1 MPMFI
6 LLNPIKI
13 FTPMNFS
20 FFGYMFLILAVC
32 FSLPLLIYYN
42 PISKGISSVPVLR
55 VEKPRV
61 ADFSP
66 VFKREEQKQQKQEAS
81 VRLLATAVGGVNLAL
96 IDVNGQVKTVR
107 VGSEVGGY
115 RVARIDRNYIILSR
129 GEEERAIGFS
139 FARAEAKTKEPEIIA
154 QGGVQLIQAVVQR
167 REIESVTADPGVMFR
182 QIRLVPYVQ
191 DGRTTGFLFEWV
203 DPQSMFSRVGIVP
216 GDVLV
221 SINNQQIRSGE
232 DAFRILQVLRNEN
245 SFKIGLI
252 REGRPVELLVRV
264 E

>member
-1 MPMFI
+1 
-6 LLNPIKI
+6 
-13 FTPMNFS
+13 MNFNL
-20 FFGYMFLILAVC
+20 FGYMFLLLAVC
-32 FSLPLLIYYN
+32 FSLPLLIYSN
-42 PISKGISSVPVLR
+42 LINKGISSVPVLS

-66 VFKREEQKQQKQEAS
+66 VFKREEQRQQREVS
-81 VRLLATAVGGVNLAL
+81 VRLLATAVGSVNLAL
-96 IDVNGQVKTVR
+96 IDVDGQVKTVR

-115 RVARIDRNYIILSR
+115 RVAQIDRNYIILSR
-129 GEEERAIGFS
+129 GEEKRAIGFS
-139 FARAEAKTKEPEIIA
+139 FAETKTTEPKAIA
-154 QGGVQLIQAVVQR
+154 QGGTQTLQAVVQK
-167 REIESVTADPGVMFR
+167 REIESITADPGVMFR

-203 DPQSMFSRVGIVP
+203 DPQSMFSKVGIVP

-232 DAFRILQVLRNEN
+232 DAFRILQVLRNES

-252 REGRPVELLVRV
+252 REGKPVELLVRV

>member
-1 MPMFI
+1 
-6 LLNPIKI
+6 
-13 FTPMNFS
+13 MNFNLFS
-20 FFGYMFLILAVC
+20 YMFLLLAVC
-32 FSLPLLIYYN
+32 FSLPLLIYSN
-42 PISKGISSVPVLR
+42 LISKGISSVPVLR

-66 VFKREEQKQQKQEAS
+66 VFKREEQKQQKEVS
-81 VRLLATAVGGVNLAL
+81 VRLLATAVGSVNLAL
-96 IDVNGQVKTVR
+96 IEANGQVKTVR

-115 RVARIDRNYIILSR
+115 RVAHIDRNYIILSR
-129 GEEERAIGFS
+129 GEEKKAIGFS
-139 FARAEAKTKEPEIIA
+139 FAEAGAKTTEPKAGDI
-154 QGGVQLIQAVVQR
+154 QTLQAVVQK

-203 DPQSMFSRVGIVP
+203 DPRSMFSKVGIVP

-232 DAFRILQVLRNEN
+232 DAFRILQVLRNES

-252 REGRPVELLVRV
+252 REGKPVELLVRV

>member
-1 MPMFI
+1 
-6 LLNPIKI
+6 
-13 FTPMNFS
+13 
-20 FFGYMFLILAVC
+20 
-32 FSLPLLIYYN
+32 
-42 PISKGISSVPVLR
+42 
-55 VEKPRV
+55 V

-66 VFKREEQKQQKQEAS
+66 LFKREEQRQQKEVS
-81 VRLLATAVGGVNLAL
+81 VSLLATAVGSVNLAL
-96 IDVNGQVKTVR
+96 IDVDGQVKTVR

-115 RVARIDRNYIILSR
+115 RVAHIDRNYIILSR
-129 GEEERAIGFS
+129 GEEKKAIGFS
-139 FARAEAKTKEPEIIA
+139 FAEAKTTEPKAIT
-154 QGGVQLIQAVVQR
+154 QGGTQTLQAVVQK
-167 REIESVTADPGVMFR
+167 REIESVTADPGIMFR

-203 DPQSMFSRVGIVP
+203 DPQSMFSKVGIVP

-232 DAFRILQVLRNEN
+232 DAFRILQVLRNES

>member
-1 MPMFI
+1 
-6 LLNPIKI
+6 
-13 FTPMNFS
+13 MNFNL
-20 FFGYMFLILAVC
+20 FGYMFLLLAVC
-32 FSLPLLIYYN
+32 FSLPLLIYSN
-42 PISKGISSVPVLR
+42 LISKGISSVPVLR

-66 VFKREEQKQQKQEAS
+66 VFKREEQRQQREVS
-81 VRLLATAVGGVNLAL
+81 VRLLATVVGSVNLAL
-96 IDVNGQVKTVR
+96 IDVDGQVKTVR

-115 RVARIDRNYIILSR
+115 RVAHIDRNYIILSR
-129 GEEERAIGFS
+129 GEEKKAIGFS
-139 FARAEAKTKEPEIIA
+139 FAETKTTEPKAIA
-154 QGGVQLIQAVVQR
+154 QGGTQTLQAVVQK
-167 REIESVTADPGVMFR
+167 REIESITADPGVMFR

-203 DPQSMFSRVGIVP
+203 DPQSMFSKVGIVP

-232 DAFRILQVLRNEN
+232 DAFRILQVLRNES

-252 REGRPVELLVRV
+252 REGKPVELLVRV

>member
-1 MPMFI
+1 MLI
-6 LLNPIKI
+6 LLNPVKI
-13 FTPMNFS
+13 FTLMKFNFFS
-20 FFGYMFLILAVC
+20 YMFLLLTVC
-32 FSLPLLIYYN
+32 FPLPLLVYSN
-42 PISKGISSVPVLR
+42 LISRGISSVPVLR

-66 VFKREEQKQQKQEAS
+66 VFKREEQKQQKREVS
-81 VRLLATAVGGVNLAL
+81 VRLLATAVGSVNLAL
-96 IDVNGQVKTVR
+96 INVNGQVKTVR

-115 RVARIDRNYIILSR
+115 RVAHIGRNYIILSR
-129 GEEERAIGFS
+129 GEEKKAIGFS
-139 FARAEAKTKEPEIIA
+139 FTKAEAKPTEPKVIA
-154 QGGVQLIQAVVQR
+154 QGETQVLQAVVQK
-167 REIESVTADPGVMFR
+167 REIENVTADPGIMFR

-232 DAFRILQVLRNEN
+232 DAFRILQVLRNES

>member
-1 MPMFI
+1 MLN

-13 FTPMNFS
+13 FTLMNFNL
-20 FFGYMFLILAVC
+20 FGYMFLLLAVC
-32 FSLPLLIYYN
+32 FSLPLLIYFDL
-42 PISKGISSVPVLR
+42 ISGGISSVPVMR
-55 VEKPRV
+55 VEKPGV

-66 VFKREEQKQQKQEAS
+66 VFKREEQKQQKREVF
-81 VRLLATAVGGVNLAL
+81 VRLLATAVGSVNLAL
-96 IDVNGQVKTVR
+96 IDVDGQVKTVR

-115 RVARIDRNYIILSR
+115 RVAHIDRNYIILST
-129 GEEERAIGFS
+129 GEEKKAIGFS
-139 FARAEAKTKEPEIIA
+139 FAGVEAKTTEPKVIA
-154 QGGVQLIQAVVQR
+154 QGETQVLQAVVQR

-232 DAFRILQVLRNEN
+232 DAFRILQVLRNES
-245 SFKIGLI
+245 SFRIGLI
-252 REGRPVELLVRV
+252 RGGRPVELLVRV

>member
-1 MPMFI
+1 
-6 LLNPIKI
+6 
-13 FTPMNFS
+13 MNFNL
-20 FFGYMFLILAVC
+20 FGYVFLLLAVC
-32 FSLPLLIYYN
+32 FSLSLLIYSN
-42 PISKGISSVPVLR
+42 LISKGINSVPVLK

-66 VFKREEQKQQKQEAS
+66 VFKREEQKQQKEVS
-81 VRLLATAVGGVNLAL
+81 VRLLATAVGSANLAL
-96 IDVNGQVKTVR
+96 IDANGQVKTVR

-115 RVARIDRNYIILSR
+115 RVSHIDRNYIILSR
-129 GEEERAIGFS
+129 GEEKKAIGFS
-139 FARAEAKTKEPEIIA
+139 FAGVEAKTTEPKAIA
-154 QGGVQLIQAVVQR
+154 QGEAQILQAVVQR

-232 DAFRILQVLRNEN
+232 DAFRILQVLRNES
-245 SFKIGLI
+245 SFKIGLL
-252 REGRPVELLVRV
+252 REGKPVELLVRV

>member
-1 MPMFI
+1 
-6 LLNPIKI
+6 
-13 FTPMNFS
+13 MNVHL
-20 FFGYMFLILAVC
+20 FGYMFLLLTIC
-32 FSLPLLIYYN
+32 FSLPLLIYSN
-42 PISKGISSVPVLR
+42 LISKGISSVPVMR

-66 VFKREEQKQQKQEAS
+66 VFKREGQRQQKEVS
-81 VRLLATAVGGVNLAL
+81 ISLLATAVGSVNLAL
-96 IDVNGQVKTVR
+96 IGVDGQVKTVR

-115 RVARIDRNYIILSR
+115 RVAHIDRNYIILSK
-129 GEEERAIGFS
+129 GKDKKAIGFS
-139 FARAEAKTKEPEIIA
+139 FAKAEAKTTEPKAIA
-154 QGGVQLIQAVVQR
+154 QGGTQTLQAVVQK
-167 REIESVTADPGVMFR
+167 REIENITADPGVMFR

-191 DGRTTGFLFEWV
+191 DGKTTGFLFEWV

-221 SINNQQIRSGE
+221 SINNQQIKSGD

-245 SFKIGLI
+245 SFKIGLF
-252 REGRPVELLVRV
+252 REGKPVELLVRV